1 MIYSSDLISRE
12 VVLMNEFNTYEYVV
26 AQKSEG
32 KWKTRKILLI
42 IGYIVF
48 VAVVLVL
55 GVFSRLLVPLLALT
69 PIAVWILIFCTWR
82 YVSVE
87 YEYSITSGI
96 FTLSNVYG
104 GRSRKKLIEIPV
116 KEFSTIAP
124 YNHELPETVEKAEQT
139 IQRFAPQKEYIA
151 ISSHDSPDV
160 YYALYTDKET
170 GEKSIIW
177 FEATDK
183 ALKIFRFYN
192 APATVVSKV
201 RF

>member
-1 MIYSSDLISRE
+1 
-12 VVLMNEFNTYEYVV
+12 MNEFNTYEYVV

-48 VAVVLVL
+48 AAVVLVL
-55 GVFSRLLVPLLALT
+55 GAFSRLLVPLLALT

-82 YVSVE
+82 YVSLE
-87 YEYSITSGI
+87 YEYNITSGV

-104 GRSRKKLIEIPV
+104 GRSRKKLIEVYIKDLATV
-116 KEFSTIAP
+116 AP
-124 YNHELPETVEKAEQT
+124 YNHELPETIEKAEQT
-139 IQRFAPQKEYIA
+139 IKRFSPDKEYIA
-151 ISSHDSPDV
+151 FSSPESPDI

-177 FEATDK
+177 FEATEK

-192 APATVVSKV
+192 APATVVSQV